1 MMKIKHWMVAAG
13 AGLIA
18 VSAWAPMASG
28 LAAGNATAL
37 AAPSVASQSAPGA
50 SAGLSNG
57 TALLLQLSK
66 TVDTKN
72 AKAGDEVTAKLVSDV
87 KADGKVV
94 LHQGTKLI
102 GHVVQVRAHS
112 KEKPGSTLTMVFE
125 KAVAK
130 GGVETVLS
138 ANIQAVGAPP
148 LPAMSSNISPDLGVP
163 TSMGSQGSRANTA
176 PPSGMGPA
184 STGPMTRPAG
194 GVTEGAGN
202 TGISS
207 NGVLTPSS
215 KGVFGIPDVSLAVAT
230 DASQPPVLQSAGH
243 NIKLEG
249 GTQILLVVSAK

>member
-1 MMKIKHWMVAAG
+1 MKMKSHWMVAAG

-18 VSAWAPMASG
+18 VSAWSPMAN
-28 LAAGNATAL
+28 AFANGNAP
-37 AAPSVASQSAPGA
+37 APSTPASASQSAPEA

-57 TALLLQLSK
+57 TVLLIQLSK
-66 TVDTKN
+66 SVDTKN

-102 GHVVQVRAHS
+102 GHVAQARAHS
-112 KEKPGSTLTMVFE
+112 KETPGSTLTMVFE

-138 ANIQAVGAPP
+138 VNIQAVGAPP
-148 LPAMSSNISPDLGVP
+148 LPAMSSNINPDLGVP
-163 TSMGSQGSRANTA
+163 TSMGSQGSRVSTA

-184 STGPMTRPAG
+184 SSGPMSRPAG
-194 GVTEGAGN
+194 GVTDGAVN
-202 TGISS
+202 TGVSA

-215 KGVFGIPDVSLAVAT
+215 KGVFGISDVSLAAAT

-243 NIKLEG
+243 NIKLES
-249 GTQILLVVSAK
+249 GTQILLVVSA

>member
-1 MMKIKHWMVAAG
+1 MKMKSHWMVAAG

-18 VSAWAPMASG
+18 ASAWAPVANG
-28 LAAGNATAL
+28 FATGNAPAL
-37 AAPSVASQSAPGA
+37 SAPAGASQSAPGA

-57 TALLLQLSK
+57 TVLLIQLSK
-66 TVDTKN
+66 SVDTKN
-72 AKAGDEVTAKLVSDV
+72 AKAGDEVTAKLIFDV

-102 GHVVQVRAHS
+102 GHVAQAQAHT

-148 LPAMSSNISPDLGVP
+148 LPAMSSNINPDLGVP

-184 STGPMTRPAG
+184 SGGPMSRPVG
-194 GVTEGAGN
+194 GVTDGAGN
-202 TGISS
+202 TGVSA

-215 KGVFGIPDVSLAVAT
+215 KGVFGIPDVSLAAPA

-243 NIKLEG
+243 NIKLES
-249 GTQILLVVSAK
+249 GTQILLMVNAK